1 MESQNVIPRVQ
12 PMQAVTDTI
21 LIAQITCGLTIITAG
36 KATDSQFATL
46 QLKRRDE
53 TEGITSIV

>member
-21 LIAQITCGLTIITAG
+21 LIAQITRGLTIITAG
-36 KATDSQFATL
+36 IATDSLFA
-46 QLKRRDE
+46 K
-53 TEGITSIV
+53 